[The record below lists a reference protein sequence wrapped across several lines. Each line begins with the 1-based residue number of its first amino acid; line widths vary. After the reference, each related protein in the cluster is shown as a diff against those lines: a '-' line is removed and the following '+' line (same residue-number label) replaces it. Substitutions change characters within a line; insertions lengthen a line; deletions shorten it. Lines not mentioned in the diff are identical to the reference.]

1 MTVLELVLALV
12 AVCAGA
18 IIQGLIGFGFSLV
31 AVPVISLI
39 EPAALPAGILMLAL
53 PMTVWMSLRERGHID
68 LRGFLQISFGRL
80 FGTALGVW
88 IVTSVPEIGLSI
100 VIGAA
105 ILVAVG
111 LSIVTPQFEAGNRT
125 RMIAGVLSGLMG
137 TAAAVGGPA
146 VALTYQRQPGSV
158 VRSTLAVSFVLG
170 SIVSLVALAIA
181 GEAKTD
187 DVFIALSLVPGL
199 AVGLW
204 LADRLRARLDA
215 GWLRPA
221 VLVFATIAAVG
232 AIAKG
237 LL

>member
-1 MTVLELVLALV
+1 
-12 AVCAGA
+12 
-18 IIQGLIGFGFSLV
+18 
-31 AVPVISLI
+31 
-39 EPAALPAGILMLAL
+39 MLAL

-68 LRGFLQISFGRL
+68 MRGFLQISFGRL

-88 IVTSVPEIGLSI
+88 IVTSVPESGLST

-111 LSIVTPQFEAGNRT
+111 LSVVTSQFEASNRT
-125 RMIAGVLSGLMG
+125 RIIAGVFSGLMG

-146 VALTYQRQPGSV
+146 VALAYQGKPGSV
-158 VRSTLAVSFVLG
+158 LRSTLAVSFVLG
-170 SIVSLVALAIA
+170 SIVSLVALAIV

-187 DVFIALSLVPGL
+187 DAFVALSLLPGL
-199 AVGLW
+199 AVGLQ

-221 VLVFATIAAVG
+221 SLSSRPSP
-232 AIAKG
+232 
-237 LL
+237 L